1 MKKHT
6 RRGITIFLAL
16 ILALTA
22 INISVFAED
31 AVSADTTEAAE
42 PAETAEE
49 TDPAEVS
56 EAAEPADPAEA
67 TTESYTLER
76 AVVLSRHNIRSPLS
90 GSGSLLGDI
99 TPHEWF
105 QWTSNPS
112 ELSLKGG
119 ILETRMGQYF
129 RLWLENEGLF
139 PENYRPEDDSVRI
152 YANSK
157 QRTLA
162 TAHYFSAGLLPAGN
176 VSVESHGEYDTM
188 DPTFNPVLTY
198 FTDDYVEAV
207 QDQIAEMGGDAGMEG
222 FHDDLRDAI
231 TLLMDVTDMDESE
244 AYEAGTYGDLLTDET
259 TVQLEPDK
267 EASMT
272 GPIKTATSV
281 ADALTFQLYEMEDG
295 QAAAFGHDLTTED
308 WQKLHTIVDT
318 YTEILF
324 ETPLISV
331 NAAHPLLE
339 ELRSE
344 FETGGRKFSFLC
356 GHDSNVA
363 TVLSALGTEEYLLP
377 DAVEQHTPIG
387 VKLVF
392 SRWLNED
399 DEAFWSAELVY
410 QNLDQLLDMRPLTL
424 ADPPAKY
431 ALDFEGVEKNAD
443 GLIAESDFMAMFD
456 RAISAYDELDDQYG
470 EMYALDNA
478 A

>member
-1 MKKHT
+1 
-6 RRGITIFLAL
+6 
-16 ILALTA
+16 
-22 INISVFAED
+22 
-31 AVSADTTEAAE
+31 
-42 PAETAEE
+42 
-49 TDPAEVS
+49 
-56 EAAEPADPAEA
+56 
-67 TTESYTLER
+67 
-76 AVVLSRHNIRSPLS
+76 
-90 GSGSLLGDI
+90 
-99 TPHEWF
+99 
-105 QWTSNPS
+105 
-112 ELSLKGG
+112 
-119 ILETRMGQYF
+119 
-129 RLWLENEGLF
+129 
-139 PENYRPEDDSVRI
+139 
-152 YANSK
+152 
-157 QRTLA
+157 
-162 TAHYFSAGLLPAGN
+162 
-176 VSVESHGEYDTM
+176 M

-198 FTDDYVEAV
+198 LTDDYMEAV

-244 AYEAGTYGDLLTDET
+244 AYEEGTYGDLLTDET

-344 FETGGRKFSFLC
+344 FEADGRKFSFLC

-363 TVLSALGTEEYLLP
+363 SVLSALGTEDYLLP
-377 DAVEQHTPIG
+377 DSVEQHTPIG

-392 SRWLNED
+392 SRWLNEN

-424 ADPPAKY
+424 ADPPQRYSLA
-431 ALDFEGVEKNAD
+431 FEGVDENED
-443 GLIAESDFMAMFD
+443 GLIAESDFMALFD

-470 EMYALDNA
+470 EMYVLDNA